1 MSTYQI
7 AEVARRRGFTPA
19 TLCYY
24 EGIDL
29 MPPAWRSAA
38 GYRLHDAAAD
48 VVAAR
53 SGAPA

>member
-1 MSTYQI
+1 VSTYQI

-38 GYRLHDAAAD
+38 GYRLHAAAAD
-48 VVAAR
+48 VVTAR